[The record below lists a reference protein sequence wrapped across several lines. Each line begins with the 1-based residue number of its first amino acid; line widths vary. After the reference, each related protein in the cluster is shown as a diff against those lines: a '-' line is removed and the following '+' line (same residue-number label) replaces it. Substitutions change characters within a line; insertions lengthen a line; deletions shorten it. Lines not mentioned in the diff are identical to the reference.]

1 MPNAVLERLE
11 TQRAEQISFID
22 NLLNRVDAEGRDLTD
37 SEQANLTATRQRIGE
52 IDAQLAPLREFE
64 DLRGAS
70 ADGLRRAVG
79 AEPAGDPRP
88 LGSGGGARFG
98 YRSAGAWL
106 VDYLRAH
113 DVKVP
118 DAAAAARLDG
128 AARQLAAI
136 QNQVTTDTPG
146 LLPTPVVGPVVDTL
160 DGSRPFI
167 ASIGAKPLAGI
178 AGTGF
183 SRPKIT
189 QHVQVGPQAG
199 EKTELPSRKMV
210 ISSVPFT
217 KGTYGGTVNISRQDI
232 DWTSPSAWD
241 ALVTDLAK
249 VYGGETENVAADAFA
264 AGVTQTATVDADTLE
279 GWALAL
285 YEAAVLAYRGGAPA
299 GSMANGS
306 LPNRVWVSLDMW
318 AKMGSIVDVAR
329 LAWGNGNLGDNGGI
343 SDFAGDLL
351 NAPRVVV
358 PAFPDATVIVGSPV
372 GFEFYEDQIGLL
384 TAVEPKILGV
394 EVAYG
399 GYVAYGFV
407 EAKGFAKLTPPAAPL
422 ARTTTRTPSTTAAR

>member
-11 TQRAEQISFID
+11 DQRAEQLTFID
-22 NLLNRVDAEGRDLTD
+22 NLLARVESEKRDLQD
-37 SEQANLTATRQRIGE
+37 SEKANLKATRERIKE
-52 IDAQLAPLREFE
+52 IDEQIEPLREYE

-70 ADGLRRAVG
+70 TSNTRRVFDAG
-79 AEPAGDPRP
+79 PPAEARP
-88 LGSGGGARFG
+88 LGTAGGQFA
-98 YRSAGAWL
+98 YRSAGAWM

-113 DVKVP
+113 DLKAP
-118 DAAAAARLDG
+118 DATAAARLDA

-136 QNQVTTDTPG
+136 QNQITTDTPG
-146 LLPTPVVGPVVDTL
+146 LLPTPVVGPVVDTM
-160 DGSRPFI
+160 DSSRPFVT
-167 ASIGAKPLAGI
+167 SIGAKPLAGI

-183 SRPKIT
+183 TRPKIT
-189 QHVQVGPQAG
+189 QHVQVGKQAA

-210 ISSVPFT
+210 ITGLPFT
-217 KGTYGGTVNISRQDI
+217 KATFGGAVNISRQDI

-249 VYGGETENVAADAFA
+249 VYGGETENAAADAFA
-264 AGVTQTATVDADTLE
+264 VGITQTATVDTDTLE

-285 YEAAVLAYRGGAPA
+285 YEAAVLAYRGGAAA
-299 GSMANGS
+299 GTMANGE
-306 LPNRVWVSLDMW
+306 LPSKIWVSLDMW

-329 LAWGNGNLGDNGGI
+329 LAWGSGGLGNNGGI
-343 SDFAGDLL
+343 SNFAGDML

-358 PAFPDATVIVGSPV
+358 PAFPDQTIVVGSPSM
-372 GFEFYEDQIGLL
+372 FEFYEDQIGLL
-384 TAVEPKILGV
+384 SAVEPKILGV

-407 EAKGFAKLTPPAAPL
+407 EPLGLAKLVPPAAPL
-422 ARTTTRTPSTTAAR
+422 GRRAATKE